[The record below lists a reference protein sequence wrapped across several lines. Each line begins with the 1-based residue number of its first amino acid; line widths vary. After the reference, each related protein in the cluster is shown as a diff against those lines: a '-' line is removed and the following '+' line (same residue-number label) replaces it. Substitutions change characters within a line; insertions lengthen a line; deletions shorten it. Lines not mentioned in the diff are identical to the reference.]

1 MGSRGF
7 RVEIA
12 QDSAHAWLREDNVVV
27 EGIVVPGW
35 MIVKGNTNALP
46 KPPKFTTPPGFKAP
60 KNGIVVKGGTL
71 KHAIT
76 LNGLLPVKV
85 RQGIS
90 AQIVVAVI
98 LDGDVEPPGLVL

>member
-12 QDSAHAWLREDNVVV
+12 QESAHAWLREDNIVV

-35 MIVKGNTNALP
+35 MIVKGNNPNALP

-90 AQIVVAVI
+90 AQIVAVI
-98 LDGDVEPPGLVL
+98 LDGDVEPACLVL